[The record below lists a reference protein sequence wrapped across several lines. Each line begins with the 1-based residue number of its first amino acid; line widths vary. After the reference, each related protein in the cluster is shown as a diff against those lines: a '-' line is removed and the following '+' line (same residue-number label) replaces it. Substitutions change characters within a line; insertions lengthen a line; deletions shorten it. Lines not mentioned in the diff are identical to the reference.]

1 MGASRPTLRPF
12 GAPSDND
19 RITICAVPA
28 TTQSIIPSVSAMRRT
43 ILASAAVATALLLA
57 GCSAS
62 STTASGGP
70 VQLVEPGSGSQSDGS
85 FTSEGG
91 GAAGSDATTKV
102 DQSVITTGWMTV
114 TVDDPTA
121 ATDQAVTIVD
131 QLNGRI
137 DSRTLQAGTDN
148 QRPSAQLTVRIPSDS
163 VDKAVDELGALGTV
177 EQVSL
182 SANDVTLQVR
192 DLDAQIKALQAS
204 VDRLLALVGQAAT
217 TADLVQLETA
227 ISDRQS
233 QLDSLTSQKQYL
245 ADQISYSTITL
256 DLQQKGVLPTNVP
269 GDFWSGLATGW
280 ASLTAALSGFVV
292 VIGVLIPWLLPLAV
306 IAAIVVLVVV
316 LSRRAKKPRA
326 PHGPSE
332 PRSPNA
338 PQHPQ
343 ATDATQPPHS
353 APTDATTPSA
363 PPAPPTH

>member
-1 MGASRPTLRPF
+1 
-12 GAPSDND
+12 
-19 RITICAVPA
+19 
-28 TTQSIIPSVSAMRRT
+28 MRRT
-43 ILASAAVATALLLA
+43 ILASAALAAALLLA

-62 STTASGGP
+62 SSSAPAGP
-70 VQLVEPGSGSQSDGS
+70 VELVEPGGGSQSDGS

-91 GAAGSDATTKV
+91 GVVGSDAATKV

-121 ATDQAVTIVD
+121 ATEQALGIVE
-131 QLNGRI
+131 QLDGRV
-137 DSRTLQAGTDN
+137 DSRTQQAGTDS
-148 QRPSAQLTVRIPSDS
+148 QRPSAQLTIRVPSDS
-163 VDKAVDELGALGTV
+163 VDKAVDDLGALGTV

-245 ADQISYSTITL
+245 ADQISFSTITL
-256 DLQQKGVLPTNVP
+256 DLQQKGALPTNVP

-306 IAAIVVLVVV
+306 IAAVVV
-316 LSRRAKKPRA
+316 LIVTLSRRTKKPRGPQGPGA
-326 PHGPSE
+326 PHGSG
-332 PRSPNA
+332 A
-338 PQHPQ
+338 PQPQPHPQ
-343 ATDATQPPHS
+343 AQAQAHPQAPAQAHAPHPAPSTAT
-353 APTDATTPSA
+353 AASA
-363 PPAPPTH
+363 PPAPPAD